1 MLNNKLLNK
10 DKLLNQKKKYLFL
23 IIIMLIGF
31 ISSIIFLLFI
41 EKDDKILLNKEIN
54 NFFLNVKNN
63 NLNLLST
70 FLNSSIS
77 NVLTIIIIGLIGV
90 SIIGL
95 PFILFFLFFKSF
107 VCGFSIVSIIANYG
121 FKGIL
126 LSLAYIFPHHLILL
140 LIWLLLSYYA
150 VSFSIKLVKYLIFK
164 NNINLRLHFIKYLKI
179 CAICIIVSILCSLSE
194 TFITPY
200 FIKLFIF

>member
-1 MLNNKLLNK
+1 MLKNKMLNK

-23 IIIMLIGF
+23 IIIMLVGF

-41 EKDDKILLNKEIN
+41 GKNDKTVLTKEIN
-54 NFFLNVKNN
+54 NFFLNIKNN
-63 NLNLLST
+63 NLNLMST
-70 FLNSSIS
+70 FFNSIIS
-77 NVLTIIIIGLIGV
+77 NISTIIIVGLIGV

-107 VCGFSIVSIIANYG
+107 VFGFSIVSIISNYG

-126 LSLAYIFPHHLILL
+126 LSFAYIFPHNLILL

-150 VSFSIKLVKYLIFK
+150 VSFSIRLAKYLIFK
-164 NNINLRLHFIKYLKI
+164 NNINLRAYFIKYLKV
-179 CAICIIVSILCSLSE
+179 CGLCIIVSLLCSLFE
-194 TFITPY
+194 AFISPY